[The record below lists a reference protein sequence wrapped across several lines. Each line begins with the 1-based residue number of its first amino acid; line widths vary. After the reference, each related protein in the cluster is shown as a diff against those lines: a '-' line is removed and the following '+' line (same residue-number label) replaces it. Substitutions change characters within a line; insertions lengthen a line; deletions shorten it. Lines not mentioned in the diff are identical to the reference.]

1 MEGIVAESEKF
12 DLVIIGCGPAGEK
25 AGAQAAYFG
34 KRVALIERAGVP
46 GGSCINTGT
55 VPSKT
60 LRESALYFSGL
71 GQRGLYGIDYSLK
84 ENLTVHDFMHHER
97 EVVEMERR
105 RILKNLELHKIAYV
119 QGQAAFEDAYTIIV
133 SNGETTNG
141 STRKL
146 HGEVMLIATGSKPH
160 RPAEISFDD
169 VHTFDSDTFLQME
182 RIPKSLA
189 VIGGGVIGCEYASI
203 FMALGV
209 RVTLVD
215 GRDKLLPFLDTEIS
229 ERLRDRLKE
238 LGMEFWF
245 NQRPVKVENSTSG
258 ATLHMK
264 SGKKLETEA
273 ALFAAGRRAAVD
285 GLALDK
291 AGLALNDRGYIPVDE
306 NYRTSVKNIYAAGDV
321 IGFPAL
327 ASTSM
332 EQGRVAV
339 CHAFGFQYKRRV
351 ASMLPMGIYTIPE
364 ISSAGETEDSCREK
378 KIDYEVGRARYEN
391 NARGHIAGD
400 TAGLL
405 KIVFAPDDK
414 RLLGVSIIGES
425 ATELIHIGMM
435 VLDNGLTI
443 NEFIEQVFNYPT
455 LSEMYKYAAYD
466 GLGNLAGHKLR
477 EG

>member
-1 MEGIVAESEKF
+1 MGATDNF
-12 DLVIIGCGPAGEK
+12 DLVVIGCGPAGEK

-34 KRVALIERAGVP
+34 KRVAVIERAEHP

-71 GQRGLYGIDYSLK
+71 KQRGLYGIDYSLK

-97 EVVEMERR
+97 EVVDMERR
-105 RILKNLELHKIAYV
+105 RILKNLELHNIELV
-119 QGQAAFEDAYTIIV
+119 RGQATFEDPHTVTV
-133 SNGETTNG
+133 SSASGTRRLRGEFILV
-141 STRKL
+141 S
-146 HGEVMLIATGSKPH
+146 TGSKPH
-160 RPAEISFDD
+160 RPGEISFDD
-169 VHTFDSDTFLQME
+169 VHTFDSDTFLQMD

-203 FMALGV
+203 FKALGV
-209 RVTLVD
+209 DVTLVD
-215 GRDKLLPFLDTEIS
+215 GRDRLLPFLDNEIS
-229 ERLRDRLKE
+229 ERLRDRLAA
-238 LGMEFWF
+238 LGMHFWF
-245 NQRPVKVENSTSG
+245 NERPIKTENSARG
-258 ATLHMK
+258 VRLNMK
-264 SGKKLETEA
+264 SGKVLETDT

-285 GLALDK
+285 GLALEK
-291 AGLALNDRGYIPVDE
+291 TGLALNDRGYIPVNE
-306 NYRTSVKNIYAAGDV
+306 NYCTSVPHIYAAGDV

-339 CHAFGFQYKRRV
+339 CHAFGLKYKQRV
-351 ASMLPMGIYTIPE
+351 ASLLPMGIYTIPE
-364 ISSAGETEDSCREK
+364 ISAAGETEGSCKEK
-378 KIDYEVGRARYEN
+378 KIDYVVGRALYAN

-400 TAGLL
+400 TSGML
-405 KIVFAPDDK
+405 KLIFARADK
-414 RLLGVSIIGES
+414 KLLGVSMIGEN

-435 VLDNGLTI
+435 VLDKGLSI
-443 NEFIEQVFNYPT
+443 DEFIEQVFNYPT
-455 LSEMYKYAAYD
+455 LSETYKYAAYD

>member
-1 MEGIVAESEKF
+1 LASNDSF
-12 DLVIIGCGPAGEK
+12 DLIVLGCGPAGEK

-34 KRVALIERAGVP
+34 KRVAIIERAPQP

-105 RILKNLELHKIAYV
+105 RILKNLALHKIEYI
-119 QGQAAFEDAYTIIV
+119 QGQATFQDANTV
-133 SNGETTNG
+133 TVGG
-141 STRKL
+141 RKL
-146 HGEVMLIATGSKPH
+146 TGQIILISTGSKPN
-160 RPAEISFDD
+160 RPSEISFDD
-169 VHTFDSDTFLQME
+169 VHTFDSDTFLQMD

-209 RVTLVD
+209 KVTLVD
-215 GRDKLLPFLDTEIS
+215 GRDRLLPFLDSEIS
-229 ERLRDRLKE
+229 DRLRDRLAE
-238 LGMEFWF
+238 LGMNFWF
-245 NQRPVKVENSTSG
+245 NERPIKVENSAAG
-258 ATLHMK
+258 AKLTMK
-264 SGKKLETEA
+264 SGKVLETEA

-285 GLALDK
+285 GLALEI
-291 AGLALNDRGYIPVDE
+291 AGLAVNDRGYIAVDE
-306 NYRTSVKNIYAAGDV
+306 NYRTAVPNIYAAGDV

-339 CHAFGFQYKRRV
+339 CHAFGFQYKQRV

-364 ISSAGETEDSCREK
+364 ISAAGETEDSCKEK
-378 KIDYEVGRARYEN
+378 KIDHCVGRAHYEN
-391 NARGHIAGD
+391 NARGHITGD

-405 KIVFAPDDK
+405 KLIFSPADK
-414 RLLGVSIIGES
+414 KLLGLSIIGES
-425 ATELIHIGMM
+425 ATELVHIGMM

-443 NEFIEQVFNYPT
+443 NEFIDQVFNYPT

-466 GLGNLAGHKLR
+466 GLGNLSGHKLR

>member
-1 MEGIVAESEKF
+1 VPSHDDF
-12 DLVIIGCGPAGEK
+12 DLLVIGCGPAGEK

-34 KRVALIERAGVP
+34 KRVAVIERAEHT

-71 GQRGLYGIDYSLK
+71 KQRGLYGIDYSLK
-84 ENLTVHDFMHHER
+84 ENLTVNDFMHHER
-97 EVVEMERR
+97 EVVEMERQ
-105 RILKNLELHKIAYV
+105 RILKNLALHQIKLIR
-119 QGQAAFEDAYTIIV
+119 GQAAFEDAHTVVV
-133 SNGETTNG
+133 SSAGK
-141 STRKL
+141 TRRL
-146 HGEVMLIATGSKPH
+146 RGDVILISTGSKPH

-169 VHTFDSDTFLQME
+169 IHTFDSDTFLQMK

-209 RVTLVD
+209 AVTLVD
-215 GRDKLLPFLDTEIS
+215 GRDCLLPFLDAEIS
-229 ERLRDRLKE
+229 EKLRERFAA
-238 LGMEFWF
+238 LGMQFWF
-245 NQRPVKVENSTSG
+245 NERPVKVENSATG
-258 ATLHMK
+258 ARLTMK
-264 SGKKLETEA
+264 SGRVLETEA

-285 GLALDK
+285 GLELQK
-291 AGLALNDRGYIPVDE
+291 AGLRINDRGYIPVDE
-306 NYRTSVKNIYAAGDV
+306 NYRTAISNIYAAGDV

-339 CHAFGFQYKRRV
+339 CHAFGLKYKQRV
-351 ASMLPMGIYTIPE
+351 ASLLPMGIYTIPE
-364 ISSAGETEDSCREK
+364 ISAAGETEASCTEK
-378 KIDYEVGRARYEN
+378 KIDYVVGRAHYAN

-400 TAGLL
+400 TVGLL
-405 KIVFAPDDK
+405 KLIFARVDK
-414 RLLGVSIIGES
+414 KLLGVSIIGEN

-443 NEFIEQVFNYPT
+443 DEFIEQVFNYPT
-455 LSEMYKYAAYD
+455 LSETYKYAAYD